1 MKGPTVQY
9 DQERPRTA
17 LVAGGSG
24 ALGSAVT
31 DVLLGR
37 GEQVCVPWFDEA
49 EAEQLRSVHADAVSE
64 GRLRLSRCDV
74 ADLDQ
79 VAGLLDV
86 LRADWG
92 PLWLACSVVGGWA
105 GDTPVEELHDLSV
118 LDRMLML
125 NLRTATAVTAEGL
138 RHMGPAGGRVVLV
151 GSKTAVVPAAGQAAY
166 SASKAALLS
175 LVQTVAL
182 EQRGTGK
189 TANAI
194 VPDIID
200 TPANRAAM
208 PDADHSRWLQPRD
221 LAKVVAWLGSAESA
235 PISGAAIPVT
245 AP

>member
-1 MKGPTVQY
+1 MQY
-9 DQERPRTA
+9 DSERPRTA
-17 LVAGGSG
+17 LVAGGTG
-24 ALGSAVT
+24 ALGRAVT
-31 DVLLGR
+31 EILLER

-49 EAEQLRSVHADAVSE
+49 EAQQLRDANADAVGD

-79 VAGLLDV
+79 VAALLDV

-105 GDTPVEELHDLSV
+105 GGTPVAELHDLSI
-118 LDRMLML
+118 LDRMLLL
-125 NLRTATAVTAEGL
+125 NLRTATAVSAEGL

-151 GSKTAVVPAAGQAAY
+151 GSRTAVVPAAGQAAY
-166 SASKAALLS
+166 SAAKAALLS
-175 LVQTVAL
+175 LVQTAAL
-182 EQRGTGK
+182 EQKGTGR
-189 TANAI
+189 TVNAI

-208 PDADHSRWLQPRD
+208 PNADHARWLQPR
-221 LAKVVAWLGSAESA
+221 AIGKVVAWLGSAESEA
-235 PISGAAIPVT
+235 VNGAAIPLT

>member
-1 MKGPTVQY
+1 MQY
-9 DQERPRTA
+9 DSDRPRTA
-17 LVAGGSG
+17 LVAGGTG
-24 ALGSAVT
+24 VLGRAVT
-31 DVLLGR
+31 EILLGR

-49 EAEQLRSVHADAVSE
+49 EAQALRAGNAEAISD
-64 GRLRLSRCDV
+64 GRLRLARCDV

-79 VAGLLDV
+79 VAALLDV

-105 GDTPVEELHDLSV
+105 GGTPVDELHDLSV

-151 GSKTAVVPAAGQAAY
+151 GSKTAVAPAAGQAAY

-182 EQRGTGK
+182 ELRGTGR
-189 TANAI
+189 TVNAI

-200 TPANRAAM
+200 TPQNRAAM
-208 PDADHSRWLQPRD
+208 PNADHGRWLDPRAV
-221 LAKVVAWLGSAESA
+221 AKVVAWLGSAESEA
-235 PISGAAIPVT
+235 VNGGAIPLT

>member
-1 MKGPTVQY
+1 MQY
-9 DQERPRTA
+9 DSERPRTA
-17 LVAGGSG
+17 LVAGGTG
-24 ALGSAVT
+24 ALGRAVT
-31 DVLLGR
+31 EVLLGR

-49 EAEQLRSVHADAVSE
+49 QAEALRAANTDAVSE

-79 VAGLLDV
+79 VAALLDV

-105 GDTPVEELHDLSV
+105 GGTPVDQLHDLSV
-118 LDRMLML
+118 LDRMLLL

-151 GSKTAVVPAAGQAAY
+151 SSKTALVPAAGQAAY

-182 EQRGTGK
+182 EQKGTGR
-189 TANAI
+189 TVNAI

-200 TPANRAAM
+200 TPDNRAAM
-208 PDADHSRWLQPRD
+208 PDADHDRWLQPRAI
-221 LAKVVAWLGSAESA
+221 AKVVAWLGSADSEVVN
-235 PISGAAIPVT
+235 GGAIPLT